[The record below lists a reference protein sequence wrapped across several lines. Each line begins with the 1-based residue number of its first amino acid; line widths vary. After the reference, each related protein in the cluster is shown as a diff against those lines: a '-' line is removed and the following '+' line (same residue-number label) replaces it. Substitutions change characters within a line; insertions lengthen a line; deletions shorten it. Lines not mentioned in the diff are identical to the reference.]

1 MPTKGWNE
9 KANSAPQ
16 SSHAKQANKKEEH
29 KKWLGNPQRWKT
41 FFKKKKK
48 KVKLVQEGD
57 PGQCTEMVI
66 FYEAIYRV
74 DKTFRL
80 AGPPRTTSEWS

>member
-1 MPTKGWNE
+1 MKKQTVLPNPPTPN
-9 KANSAPQ
+9 
-16 SSHAKQANKKEEH
+16 KQTRRKNTRSDLEIH
-29 KKWLGNPQRWKT
+29 RGGRPSL
-41 FFKKKKK
+41 KKKKK